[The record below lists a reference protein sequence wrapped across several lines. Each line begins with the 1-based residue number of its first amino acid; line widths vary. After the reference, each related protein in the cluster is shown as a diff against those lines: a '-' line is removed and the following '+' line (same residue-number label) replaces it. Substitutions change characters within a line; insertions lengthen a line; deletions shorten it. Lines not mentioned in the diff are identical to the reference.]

1 MAKFLFILLIIT
13 IQSFGQSF
21 NQIII
26 DEKSEKPMLIGFTNR
41 NAFTD
46 TTFSWWFSTEYNDY
60 DVEEGI
66 TSQLSPLLEDISI
79 KIVMG
84 TWCSDSRREVPHFYK
99 ILDLSNFQEKNLT
112 VINVNRKKLA
122 EEIDLS
128 DLKIELVP
136 TFIVYRDKTEIGR
149 IIETPEE
156 TLEKDL
162 LNILNK

>member
-1 MAKFLFILLIIT
+1 MAKFLLILLIIT

-66 TSQLSPLLEDISI
+66 TSQLSPMLEDISI

-112 VINVNRKKLA
+112 VINVDRKKLA